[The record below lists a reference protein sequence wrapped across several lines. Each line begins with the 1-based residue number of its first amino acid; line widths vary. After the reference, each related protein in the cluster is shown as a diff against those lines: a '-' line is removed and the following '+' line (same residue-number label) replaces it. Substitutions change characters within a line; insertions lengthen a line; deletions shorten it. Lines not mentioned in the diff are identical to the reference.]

1 MGCVMK
7 RTCWLTA
14 VVLSLGVSLA
24 QAQEPAGAEED
35 AEPKNAIG
43 VYVGAL
49 SNLETNETGPG
60 VGFDYA
66 REVGEKFGVVGIAEW
81 ANAGEREAMFAGGL
95 EWKPGGNI
103 KLVFAPGVVLTK
115 VEEEDSDEDSSD
127 DDGDSESFSRE
138 ALFAFRTGIGY
149 MFEVSHVPLTP
160 MIYFDIVQSDDGVDA
175 HLVYGLTID
184 IPF

>member
-1 MGCVMK
+1 MMK
-7 RTCWLTA
+7 TYWLTA
-14 VVLSLGVSLA
+14 AMLTLGVSWA

-35 AEPKNAIG
+35 AEPKNEIG
-43 VYVGAL
+43 VFVGAL
-49 SNLETNETGPG
+49 SNLETKETGPG
-60 VGFDYA
+60 VGFDYT
-66 REVGEKFGVVGIAEW
+66 REVRERLGVVGFVEW
-81 ANAGEREAMFAGGL
+81 ANAGEREAMLGGGI

-103 KLVFAPGVVLTK
+103 KLVFAPAVVLTK
-115 VEEEDSDEDSSD
+115 VEDEDSSD
-127 DDGDSESFSRE
+127 DDSKSESFSRE
-138 ALFAFRTGIGY
+138 AVFAFRTGIGY